1 MSCNPLPLPQRKSI
15 TAAASP
21 TRAECGWFISWG
33 SLEIPKTG
41 QPLQA
46 GGALWASLQA
56 AAQWAEAS
64 LGLFPRRKKALKSDV
79 TTVERD
85 KALTSRCIR
94 QALLLMKQRAFKFPV
109 NPSAALLE
117 DSALGCVQTK
127 NTVIFNQIGDS
138 KTNQKVTRQDRER
151 EGKKLLAP
159 CANTA
164 TSR

>member
-56 AAQWAEAS
+56 AAQWAEVS

-79 TTVERD
+79 TTVETRPSLHV
-85 KALTSRCIR
+85 ASARLCSLWSNEHLNFLLILQPLSWRTQRWAVSRLKIR
-94 QALLLMKQRAFKFPV
+94 WFL
-109 NPSAALLE
+109 
-117 DSALGCVQTK
+117 
-127 NTVIFNQIGDS
+127 NQIGDS
-138 KTNQKVTRQDRER
+138 KTNQKVTRQDREK